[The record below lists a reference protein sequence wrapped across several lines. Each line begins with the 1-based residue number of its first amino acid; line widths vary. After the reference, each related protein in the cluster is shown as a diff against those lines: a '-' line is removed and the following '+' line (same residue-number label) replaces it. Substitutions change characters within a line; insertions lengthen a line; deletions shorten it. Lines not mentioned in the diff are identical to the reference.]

1 MSRLHVVSGKGGTGK
16 TTVAAALALALAA
29 EGKRALLVE
38 VEGRQGIAQ
47 LFETE
52 ALPYEERKIAVAPGG
67 GEVYALAI
75 DAERALLDYL
85 HMFYKLGTA
94 GRALRKI
101 GAIDFA
107 TTIAPGLRDVLL
119 TGKACEA
126 VRRKDRNGRFAYDY
140 VVMDAPPTGRVTR
153 FLNVNDE
160 VAGLARIGPI
170 HNQAQAVMRVLKSP
184 ETAVHFVTLLE
195 EMPVQETRDGVAEL
209 RAAGLPVGGVVVN
222 MVRPQVLDEQAVD
235 AAAHSRRPDVV
246 RALEYALER
255 TGSGGARRTGRGE
268 PLVEPLLQEAR
279 EHTERLALERRV
291 RADVAGLGLPT
302 YELPLQG
309 DGMDLAGLY
318 RMARALRHQW
328 TQAQAPAQTQRQPQE
343 TPQGQR
349 AQPGQQSPPVPRDR
363 RHADGTPGGGAPGPD
378 ADGAHGA
385 RTGAAAAHDTTTDT
399 HGSTTKE

>member
-85 HMFYKLGTA
+85 QMFYKLGSA
-94 GRALRKI
+94 GRALKKL

-126 VRRKDRNGRFAYDY
+126 VRRKDRTGRFTYDY
-140 VVMDAPPTGRVTR
+140 VVMDAPPTGRLTR

-195 EMPVQETRDGVAEL
+195 EMPVQETADGIAEL
-209 RAAGLPVGGVVVN
+209 RAAGLPVGGVVIN
-222 MVRPQVLDEQAVD
+222 MVRPEILGEAAVE
-235 AAAHSRRPDVV
+235 AAANGRRADVV
-246 RALEYALER
+246 HALAHALER
-255 TGSGGARRTGRGE
+255 TTPGGARRTGLAE
-268 PLVEPLLQEAR
+268 QLVDPLLEQAL
-279 EHTERLALERRV
+279 EHTERLALEHQG
-291 RADVAGLGLPT
+291 RAEVARFGLPT
-302 YELPLQG
+302 YELRLLG
-309 DGMDLAGLY
+309 DGVDLAGLY
-318 RMARALRHQW
+318 RMARELRKQF
-328 TQAQAPAQTQRQPQE
+328 TERSE
-343 TPQGQR
+343 QGVS
-349 AQPGQQSPPVPRDR
+349 A
-363 RHADGTPGGGAPGPD
+363 
-378 ADGAHGA
+378 
-385 RTGAAAAHDTTTDT
+385 
-399 HGSTTKE
+399 